1 MAAREDAT
9 KIVGTVVESLKGQ
22 PIALALVVMNVLLL
36 ALFYVFLTKIYERR
50 DADMKLLYEQNQKVQ
65 QMLFECVPH
74 TPSQH

>member
-1 MAAREDAT
+1 MNGPAEQGA
-9 KIVGTVVESLKGQ
+9 KVVGAVIDSLKTQ
-22 PIALALVVMNVLLL
+22 PIALALVVMNCALL

-74 TPSQH
+74 DKT